1 MARKNNNFLE
11 QLQRRREQDATLG
24 SPGEATTTEKPVEQ
38 MSGEELEEALSR
50 ARRELLDA
58 QHSELR
64 ERELARIQ
72 KPTGGEVAKLASGTT
87 RTLSDVLREK
97 QRDKRKTWR

>member
-50 ARRELLDA
+50 ARRDLLDA

-64 ERELARIQ
+64 ERELARLQ
-72 KPTGGEVAKLASGTT
+72 KPASFAGDSAAT